1 MKTIILAIAAVMFMS
16 TNAFA
21 QGFGQR
27 ENRRF
32 SPEEMV
38 QRQTDRLASVLG
50 LNDAQKA
57 ELLKLNKEYA
67 GKRRQ
72 GMGFGSRGNRNRG
85 ERDTVNVN
93 RSSGDHMKEM
103 RAQMAETQEAYKAE
117 LKKILTEDQF
127 KKYEEQE
134 KAMQEGMR
142 RGGQGFGR
150 GQGQGFGRGQRQN
163 NGDAP
168 SVEQ

>member
-1 MKTIILAIAAVMFMS
+1 MKTMILAIAAVFFMS

-27 ENRRF
+27 DNRRF

-50 LNDAQKA
+50 LDDAQKTA
-57 ELLKLNKEYA
+57 LLKLNKEFA
-67 GKRRQ
+67 GKRRP
-72 GMGFGSRGNRNRG
+72 GMGFGPRSNRNRG
-85 ERDTVNVN
+85 ERDTLNVN
-93 RSSGDHMKEM
+93 RPSNDQMKEM

-117 LKKILTEDQF
+117 LKKILTADQF

-134 KAMQEGMR
+134 KMMMQ

-150 GQGQGFGRGQRQN
+150 GRGQGFGRGQHQN
-163 NGDAP
+163 NDNTPA
-168 SVEQ
+168 VEQ